1 MLTSLYDG
9 LAFVLSEAWLCLWL
23 CSSRPKE
30 NGPPIELHSVVTNR
44 ERKDQAGRC
53 ADSSRLC
60 KGHAGAHARRPA
72 RDSHS
77 HPTGLEEVRLSLA
90 TLGSTALASRG
101 APEFRP
107 AACQHPSVT

>member
-60 KGHAGAHARRPA
+60 KGHAGAHARRLA

-77 HPTGLEEVRLSLA
+77 
-90 TLGSTALASRG
+90 RG
-101 APEFRP
+101 G
-107 AACQHPSVT
+107 